1 MHQKYF
7 DSKKHFGIRHQLLV
21 PTGLRK
27 RVLEETH
34 DGLCGGHLGEEKTF
48 QKLKLSHYWPGY
60 WNSVRDWYRM
70 CAACASRKT
79 PVTKNKASLQS
90 IVVGSPMQMVA
101 VDILGP
107 LPQTQSG
114 NKYVLVAGDYFTKW
128 IEAYMYAIPNQEAI
142 TTAQK
147 LLDEMFCLFSLPE
160 KLHSDQGRQFESE
173 IVKQL
178 CRLLKIEK
186 SRTTLYVL
194 KPTV

>member
-1 MHQKYF
+1 MYRKYF
-7 DSKKHFGIRHQLLV
+7 DSKKPSGIRYQLLV
-21 PTGLRK
+21 PAGLRK

-60 WNSVRDWYRM
+60 WNSVRDWCRT

-79 PVTKNKASLQS
+79 PAPKNKASLQS

-101 VDILGP
+101 VTVDILGP
-107 LPQTQSG
+107 LPQTPSG

-128 IEAYMYAIPNQEAI
+128 IEAYAIPNQEAI
-142 TTAQK
+142 TIAQK
-147 LLDEMFCLFSLPE
+147 LLDEMFCRFSLPE

-186 SRTTLYVL
+186 SITT
-194 KPTV
+194 PCHPQCA